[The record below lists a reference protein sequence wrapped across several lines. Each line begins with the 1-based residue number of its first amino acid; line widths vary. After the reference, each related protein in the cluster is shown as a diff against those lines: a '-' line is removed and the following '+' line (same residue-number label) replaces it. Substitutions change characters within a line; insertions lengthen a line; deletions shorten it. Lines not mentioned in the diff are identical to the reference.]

1 MAKLKNATAEQR
13 PARDRRHKTDVR
25 GSFSARH
32 CLVLADSFY
41 EWQTLPN
48 GKKQPY
54 RIMLK
59 SGEPFAMAGI
69 YARSDDH
76 QFGEAESAPV
86 SFAILTTA
94 ANEIMQPIHERMPVI
109 LSLGREK
116 NWLPPNPSGMFVFP
130 EFPSDLMTAYPVS
143 PKINK
148 ASFISP
154 AG

>member
-109 LSLGREK
+109 LSSAARRTGYRPT
-116 NWLPPNPSGMFVFP
+116 PPACSSSRNSRP
-130 EFPSDLMTAYPVS
+130 T
-143 PKINK
+143 
-148 ASFISP
+148 
-154 AG
+154 